1 MKYNDHRKKGHRNT
15 ATKTIVGFSLGV
27 LILWYFGVKTDFLIL
42 GLLSII
48 IGIFT
53 YFMLD
58 YDEDIEDIKKEI
70 MAMKNNIR

>member
-1 MKYNDHRKKGHRNT
+1 
-15 ATKTIVGFSLGV
+15 LGV